1 MNRLAKFTEI
11 ELIDALKCL
20 IERVKVL
27 KQLDADSCVSAHW
40 FTVSPREYVLITLC
54 GWFLRSQSLI

>member
-27 KQLDADSCVSAHW
+27 IGLQFRLGSM
-40 FTVSPREYVLITLC
+40 F
-54 GWFLRSQSLI
+54 